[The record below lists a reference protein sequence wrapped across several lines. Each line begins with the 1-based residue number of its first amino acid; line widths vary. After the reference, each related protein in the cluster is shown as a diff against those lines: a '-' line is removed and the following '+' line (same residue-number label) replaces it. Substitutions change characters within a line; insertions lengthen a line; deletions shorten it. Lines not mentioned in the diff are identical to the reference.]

1 MARAL
6 RNDILAIENAG
17 AKIKFQIRY
26 RALAG
31 ISTAIAM
38 MITEMVTAV
47 SSCMRPLV
55 FLFIVFLLKKL
66 IKKGTNV
73 PKVIQMKKSS
83 LVTDT

>member
-6 RNDILAIENAG
+6 RNDIFAIENAG
-17 AKIKFQIRY
+17 AKMKFQMRY

-66 IKKGTNV
+66 IKRG
-73 PKVIQMKKSS
+73 QMSPR
-83 LVTDT
+83 